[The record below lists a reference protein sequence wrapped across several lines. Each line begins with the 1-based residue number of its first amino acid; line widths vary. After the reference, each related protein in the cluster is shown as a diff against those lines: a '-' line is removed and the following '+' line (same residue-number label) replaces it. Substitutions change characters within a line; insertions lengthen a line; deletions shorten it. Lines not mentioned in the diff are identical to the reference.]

1 MDWTTLI
8 EPLGPIAVGVFYG
21 GRIVGRLDA
30 LEKSVTRVEQRMD
43 AHAKIPLDFGE
54 DGDDD
59 DEEDLTD
66 AA

>member
-1 MDWTTLI
+1 MDWTAI
-8 EPLGPIAVGVFYG
+8 AEPLGMAAVGIFYG

-30 LEKSVTRVEQRMD
+30 VEKSVARIEQRMD
-43 AHAKIPLDFGE
+43 AQAKIPLDFGE
-54 DGDDD
+54 DSDDD